1 MNDVKTNLK
10 SLGDKA
16 DDIRKR
22 AADTLESAA
31 ESVRTAGNQGADT
44 IHEFAGEAGKKLDST
59 AKYVRKACV
68 KRAFGAEKTFG
79 GFLSSIRR
87 NPLRSLALATAV
99 GVVAG
104 FSCRR
109 QTGT

>member
-16 DDIRKR
+16 DDIRKH

-31 ESVRTAGNQGADT
+31 ESVRAAGNN
-44 IHEFAGEAGKKLDST
+44 
-59 AKYVRKACV
+59 VRKTCV
-68 KRAFGAEKTFG
+68 NSALGKQRMLG
-79 GFLSSIRR
+79 GFRGSVRR

-99 GVVAG
+99 GVLAG